1 MSDYYSIL
9 EIERSSTPEQIKTA
23 YRKLARKHHPD
34 KGGDPEKFKKI
45 SEAYSVLSDISK
57 RRQYDS
63 GMGSPFTHVNPFD
76 IFNQFFTGNNSYKQF
91 DQPSITYTIGVTL
104 EQIALEKKLNIKFK
118 RSIRCETCQGRR
130 TKNLQ
135 PPPICR
141 KCGGRGSYQERL
153 NLGGLIQLPKL
164 TKCEICKGNGF
175 TLNVNN
181 KCNICSGEGKLPC
194 ENSVVIN
201 CRKALDVPSVCFPS
215 EGHFNPHTN
224 SYGKV
229 VINFKI
235 KKHDKFKKI
244 GKYDISTHVNVSIIQ
259 TLIGC
264 EGVIDHPNGHKVPF
278 KTKTG
283 EMISEGDICIIE
295 NEGLTSEGQLLII
308 FKVKKQKKLS
318 AEVINDLREV
328 FQKHNLL

>member
-9 EIERSSTPEQIKTA
+9 EIERSSTLEQIKTA

-57 RRQYDS
+57 RQQYDS

-201 CRKALDVPSVCFPS
+201 CRKALDVPSVCFPT

-244 GKYDISTHVNVSIIQ
+244 GKYDISTHVDVSIIQ
-259 TLIGC
+259 TLIGR
-264 EGVIDHPNGHKVPF
+264 EGLIDHPKGHKVPF

-295 NEGLTSEGQLLII
+295 NEGLTCEGQLLII